1 MVEPFVLAGTL
12 TFFLRFNQI
21 TNMLFK
27 SLMFLA
33 VVSMSLANCG
43 YGGMGYGYGGGYGG
57 GLNGLGG
64 GLDISYICSVDPT
77 ICEWVP
83 PSDRDCDPLTNMKY
97 SVPGQ
102 PCSPVRVS
110 PLVFLIGETGGYGG
124 GFY

>member
-1 MVEPFVLAGTL
+1 MG
-12 TFFLRFNQI
+12 
-21 TNMLFK
+21 
-27 SLMFLA
+27 A
-33 VVSMSLANCG
+33 VVSMSLANYG
-43 YGGMGYGYGGGYGG
+43 YGYGGYGGGYGG
-57 GLNGLGG
+57 WGGYGGYGGYGGWGGYGGGLSGLGN

-83 PSDRDCDPLTNMKY
+83 PSDRDCDPLPNMKY

-110 PLVFLIGETGGYGG
+110 PLVFLIGETGYGG

>member
-1 MVEPFVLAGTL
+1 MGTL

-33 VVSMSLANCG
+33 VVSMSLANYG

-57 GLNGLGG
+57 GLSGLGG